1 MQLVLYA
8 PSGLCENYCESRVID
23 FCRFSARAISDGMM
37 LISLTFAFLLLILL
51 CQTQH
56 LSQHYPPPHHNKV
69 LSTSSSSL
77 ALSAGAVEGCYR
89 RLCLFWQ
96 CQLSKE
102 SSELVGGLRVCV
114 SKHNCWIPCWGY
126 FTTAHHLWNGRGEVN
141 SLGLRSLLCYASQRG
156 EGFRL
161 PQISHALDS

>member
-1 MQLVLYA
+1 MWIALITVCEFCVWCSSEIPALLLSHSPLPEPFHLVQLVLYA
-8 PSGLCENYCESRVID
+8 PSGLCETSCESRVID
-23 FCRFSARAISDGMM
+23 FCRFSARAILGGAR

-56 LSQHYPPPHHNKV
+56 LSQHYPPPHYNKV

-77 ALSAGAVEGCYR
+77 ALSAGAGEGCYR

-102 SSELVGGLRVCV
+102 SAELVGGLCV
-114 SKHNCWIPCWGY
+114 FVFLNII
-126 FTTAHHLWNGRGEVN
+126 V
-141 SLGLRSLLCYASQRG
+141 
-156 EGFRL
+156 
-161 PQISHALDS
+161 